1 MALARTPD
9 GWVSRFARRH
19 FGARTAFMVLADGSQ
34 GNVLVRAALAPRRAG
49 CVDFCID
56 PGVCGFLRS
65 ASPSDWELLGERLSI
80 VIARELQA
88 ARFHSFAR
96 NCASLRIAVT
106 AQALRG
112 VEPIP
117 DFLWPLIGH
126 SRG

>member
-19 FGARTAFMVLADGSQ
+19 FGAYTAFMLLAGGSE
-34 GNVLVRAALAPRRAG
+34 GEVLVRASLASRRAG
-49 CVDFCID
+49 SVDFWID
-56 PGVCGFLRS
+56 SALCGFLRS

-80 VIARELQA
+80 VTARELQSV
-88 ARFHSFAR
+88 RLRRFAR
-96 NCASLRIAVT
+96 NCASPRIVVT
-106 AQALRG
+106 AQVLRE